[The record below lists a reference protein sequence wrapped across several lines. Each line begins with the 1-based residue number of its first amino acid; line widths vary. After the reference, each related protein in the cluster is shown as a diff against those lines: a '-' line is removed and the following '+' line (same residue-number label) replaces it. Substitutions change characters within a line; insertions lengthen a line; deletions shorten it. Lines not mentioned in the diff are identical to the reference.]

1 MAILLGA
8 EFNAETER
16 ARQLETGVAGAKR
29 ELKLPARDVPTE
41 KQRPSTT

>member
-16 ARQLETGVAGAKR
+16 AKQLHAKVPGADE
-29 ELKLPARDVPTE
+29 ELKVPEREPAR
-41 KQRPSTT
+41 S